1 MISAGN
7 PMDSKTIICP
17 QRHML
22 QVPQTAY
29 QPLRKQQVPLPA
41 YQLLHMQQASPL
53 AYQLLHMQQAS
64 PLAYQKTHMQFHKR
78 KPEPPQPSLSIQ
90 INLKVP

>member
-1 MISAGN
+1 
-7 PMDSKTIICP
+7 MDSKTIICP
-17 QRHML
+17 QRRML
-22 QVPQTAY
+22 PVPLTAY
-29 QPLRKQQVPLPA
+29 QPLRKQQVPLP
-41 YQLLHMQQASPL
+41 

>member
-53 AYQLLHMQQAS
+53 AYQ
-64 PLAYQKTHMQFHKR
+64 KTHMQFHKR